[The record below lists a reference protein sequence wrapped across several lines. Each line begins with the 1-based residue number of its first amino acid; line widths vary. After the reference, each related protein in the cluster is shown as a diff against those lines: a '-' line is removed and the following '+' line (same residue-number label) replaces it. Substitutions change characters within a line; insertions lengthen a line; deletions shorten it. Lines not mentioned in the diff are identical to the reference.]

1 MTGVDYAVL
10 VIVGLSLLI
19 GFKRGFIREFFP
31 LVSLIAALVIAF
43 FSYDHLARLFAYWWF
58 PRQSD
63 FDLLGYEF
71 SLDSVA
77 RFSFFILVF
86 VLIMTLGSVLTSL
99 MSKLVQSSVI
109 SGFDRFFGLLFGGLR
124 AALIIMILT
133 LLGGLAGMSDRDWW
147 RQSVFMPTV
156 EKYSVQFL
164 PPGYSEKFNRPSSRK
179 EETKVD
185 V

>member
-1 MTGVDYAVL
+1 MTGVDYVVLMVAVL
-10 VIVGLSLLI
+10 SLFV

-31 LVSLIAALVIAF
+31 LLTLVAALVIAF
-43 FSYDHLARLFAYWWF
+43 FSYGPLSRLFAYWWF

-71 SLDSVA
+71 SMDGVV

-86 VLIMTLGSVLTSL
+86 ILIVTLGSALTSF
-99 MSKLVQSSVI
+99 MSRLVQSSVI

-124 AALIIMILT
+124 AALIIMVLT

-156 EKYSVQFL
+156 EKYSIQFL
-164 PPGYSEKFNRPSSRK
+164 PPGYSEKFNRPSPRE
-179 EETKVD
+179 EETKVS